1 MSLHKWW
8 SCKLPV
14 TKLKGLKNSEH
25 QNPPTRSPYNQSFCR
40 VQRSGVNNEFWVCLC
55 CKSGCKK
62 KTWSWLSLEWAAL
75 VILLLPSCP
84 LQLCQR
90 VPEFP
95 PKAPRH
101 TKWDVHDKI
110 QKCLGSLVG
119 NVNFCS
125 LDKITVHSGMRKA
138 CKVVRIW
145 GESVGYFVSTQV
157 YAFGNTALLVWVV
170 NILLCMEQSKPE
182 NTETELWP
190 SVCGKYYARMER

>member
-1 MSLHKWW
+1 M
-8 SCKLPV
+8 
-14 TKLKGLKNSEH
+14 
-25 QNPPTRSPYNQSFCR
+25 
-40 VQRSGVNNEFWVCLC
+40 VQRSSVNNEFWVCLC

-62 KTWSWLSLEWAAL
+62 KYKADFPWSGQPLVVLLS
-75 VILLLPSCP
+75 SCP
-84 LQLCQR
+84 LQLCKR

-110 QKCLGSLVG
+110 QTCLGSLVG

-145 GESVGYFVSTQV
+145 GESVGYSVSTQV
-157 YAFGNTALLVWVV
+157 YACGHAALSGWVV

-190 SVCGKYYARMER
+190 SVHGKYYAGTER